1 MIISKEKYWKEVR
14 KEEFKDNLFRIY
26 LDETRLQSNQG
37 NDIMISERLADE
49 IVREWSVDGK
59 IDSIKNSFFTK
70 FCFSATDCTEEER
83 AAVLD
88 RLVEYGNC
96 DPICY
101 IASEPAKLNLKQEK
115 LYNQMKQM
123 ALAVMNDKM
132 TTTATTMTQLMRLQQ
147 ITCGHFKADDG
158 SVQEIKNNRIDELM
172 DVLNEIHG
180 KVVIWAHWR
189 NDIATIVKHVKK
201 TFGDKSYVTY
211 YGDTSTDD
219 RQKAIKQIQDPESEV
234 RFIIGTPQTG
244 GYGITLTE
252 ADTMVYYSN
261 GYDLEKR
268 T

>member
-26 LDETRLQSNQG
+26 LDETRLQSDQG

-115 LYNQMKQM
+115 LYNPLIEWAEKCLSIKLNKASGLLFVEQPILNSIKIKNYVEDLDNFQLTALHELTKCLGSLFT
-123 ALAVMNDKM
+123 ALALYNKFVSPDQAWEIANVEDNFRIEIWGEVEEEM
-132 TTTATTMTQLMRLQQ
+132 
-147 ITCGHFKADDG
+147 
-158 SVQEIKNNRIDELM
+158 VIKNINLEFFNNIGKI
-172 DVLNEIHG
+172 LNMI
-180 KVVIWAHWR
+180 
-189 NDIATIVKHVKK
+189 
-201 TFGDKSYVTY
+201 
-211 YGDTSTDD
+211 
-219 RQKAIKQIQDPESEV
+219 
-234 RFIIGTPQTG
+234 
-244 GYGITLTE
+244 
-252 ADTMVYYSN
+252 
-261 GYDLEKR
+261 
-268 T
+268 